1 MLSIL
6 KSFSNQNTHLSGTL
20 HLPEGDGPFPAVIV
34 LHAAGGGLRSSPFY
48 QHLIEVLPANGCAVF
63 LYDRRGSGESGGD
76 FNSAGFDL
84 LASDGAAAFDLLKT
98 IPQIDQK
105 RIGFY
110 GISQGGWLAPM
121 AAALRPEAAF
131 LLIISGSGVSPARQM
146 GYAAGRQLRDAGF
159 SEDDIRQ
166 ALALRGMVNEYYRG
180 RLSRA
185 EVQAEIDRCCHL
197 PWFEPAFLSGDTV
210 LPEDVRNEKWSL
222 EMDHEPLAAWR
233 KVRQPA
239 LFLYGGQDIW
249 VPVEES
255 MRLFSGVAVN
265 SRFHI
270 FPGLDHMM
278 KPFDLDDES
287 FVSPEYVVTLLD
299 WLTYLNP

>member
-1 MLSIL
+1 MNQNYY
-6 KSFSNQNTHLSGTL
+6 FSNQNTTLSGTL

-34 LHAAGGGLRSSPFY
+34 FHAASGGIRSYPFY
-48 QHLIEVLPANGCAVF
+48 RHLTAELPANGFAVF

-98 IPQIDQK
+98 IPRVDPQ

-121 AAALRPEAAF
+121 AAVMRPDAAF
-131 LLIISGSGVSPARQM
+131 QVIVSSSAVSPARQM
-146 GYAAGRQLRDAGF
+146 DYAAETQLRAAGF
-159 SEDDIRQ
+159 PAEDIRQ
-166 ALALRGMVNEYYRG
+166 ALALRGKINNYYRG

-185 EVQAEIDRCCHL
+185 EVQAEIDRASHL
-197 PWFEPAFLSGDTV
+197 PWFEPAFLSSDAV
-210 LPEDVRNEKWSL
+210 LPEDVRGEKWSL
-222 EMDHEPLAAWR
+222 EMDHDPLIAWQSA
-233 KVRQPA
+233 RQPA

-255 MRLFSGVAVN
+255 MHLFKAAARN
-265 SRFHI
+265 SEHI
-270 FPGLDHMM
+270 LFPQLDHMM
-278 KPFDLDDES
+278 KPQDTTLEG
-287 FVSPEYVVTLLD
+287 FVSPEYLSAMISWLD
-299 WLTYLNP
+299 RLPV